1 MPNANL
7 QRDIV
12 SIAKAEEISFV
23 DLKVI
28 HERHG
33 VVRRLLEAERQSAMS
48 AVRPCPCCSTAM
60 ICRVLAKDG
69 RIFPNVVS
77 IVDPSP

>member
-1 MPNANL
+1 M
-7 QRDIV
+7 
-12 SIAKAEEISFV
+12 
-23 DLKVI
+23 
-28 HERHG
+28 RHPSPAARATRNNPAPTAAARWLA
-33 VVRRLLEAERQSAMS
+33 RRAQSAMS

-77 IVDPSP
+77 IGDPSP

>member
-33 VVRRLLEAERQSAMS
+33 VVRRLLGAERQSAMS
-48 AVRPCPCCSTAM
+48 AVRPCLDGDDLPGPCQ
-60 ICRVLAKDG
+60 G
-69 RIFPNVVS
+69 RQDLSKRGI
-77 IVDPSP
+77 DP